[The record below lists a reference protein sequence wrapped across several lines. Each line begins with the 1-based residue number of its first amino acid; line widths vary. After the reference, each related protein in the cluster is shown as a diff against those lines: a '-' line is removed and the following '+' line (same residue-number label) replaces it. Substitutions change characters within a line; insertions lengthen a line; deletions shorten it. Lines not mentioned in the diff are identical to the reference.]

1 MRNRQDMLVYS
12 SYILII
18 TSLPQNLRLELFR
31 PA

>member
-1 MRNRQDMLVYS
+1 MLLGFTYFLLAFVGTF
-12 SYILII
+12 